1 MGPDTMKDWQ
11 ALHEQWWNALTHGA
25 TEFAEKAGQAFT
37 GKPAAF
43 GDLFGGKLGDDVGA
57 ATERFLSG
65 SKQFLDW
72 VDRFSGQ
79 VAGRNAPPK
88 SAQDWVD
95 AIKAAAGPLLEGN
108 NPFVNLFQSMASS
121 EAKGFEHFF
130 TGLKN
135 PMEQFSGEVK
145 SVLGLPAFG
154 FTRER
159 QVWAQSLSK
168 GWMDYQEAMSAYNA
182 LMLKASQDSLVRLQK
197 KIVALEKSGTKVES
211 LRALYDLWV
220 DAQEDAYAD
229 VALSQDFR
237 AAYGELVNRQ
247 MRVRKLVQDEIE
259 RVGTQ
264 FGMPTRS
271 ELNSVHQRLAESR
284 RQLRSLED
292 RLAALEGGVAV
303 KSAPTPKAAAAAP
316 KRASTKVAPTTKAKA
331 AAVAKSA
338 TRKAASNARRRLA

>member
-1 MGPDTMKDWQ
+1 MGPDMMKDWQ
-11 ALHEQWWNALTHGA
+11 ALHEQWWNALAQGA
-25 TEFAEKAGQAFT
+25 TEFTEKAGQAFL
-37 GKPAAF
+37 GKPSGL
-43 GDLFGGKLGDDVGA
+43 GDLFGGKLGDDVSA

-79 VAGRNAPPK
+79 VAGRAAPPK
-88 SAQDWVD
+88 SLQDWID
-95 AIKAAAGPLLEGN
+95 AVKAAAGPMMESN

-130 TGLKN
+130 TGLQN
-135 PMEQFSGEVK
+135 PVEQMSGEMK
-145 SVLGLPAFG
+145 SMLGLPAFG

-159 QVWAQSLSK
+159 QVWTQSLAK
-168 GWMDYQEAMSAYNA
+168 AWMEYQESMSAYNA
-182 LMLKASQDSLVRLQK
+182 LMLKASQDAFVRFEGK
-197 KIVALEKSGTKVES
+197 VKALDKSGTKVES

-229 VALSQDFR
+229 IALGAEFR

-259 RVGTQ
+259 RIGTQ
-264 FGMPTRS
+264 FGMPTRT

-284 RQLRSLED
+284 RQVRSLEE
-292 RLAALEGGVAV
+292 RLEALESALAAKPA
-303 KSAPTPKAAAAAP
+303 TPKAA
-316 KRASTKVAPTTKAKA
+316 
-331 AAVAKSA
+331 KSA
-338 TRKAASNARRRLA
+338 TAAKSPKSVKAAKPVARKATTARRRLA